1 MSLTGR
7 DTYGMKILVFVKQVP
22 DTTDVKLDPKTGN
35 LNREG
40 VESIMN
46 PLDANAVE
54 AALQLKEKYGAT
66 VVAVSMGPPQAE
78 AVLKKALAMGC
89 DEAVL
94 LSDRAFGGADTL
106 ATGYVLAKAAEKI
119 GDYDL
124 LIFGRHASDGE
135 TAQTGPVTAAFLGIP
150 QITLA
155 TSLDV
160 QDGWAV
166 CTRDTEDST
175 ELVHAKLPAL
185 VTVCAEISEP
195 RYATGAGI
203 MKALKKPR
211 ATLDCKDLEA
221 DPARCGIPGS
231 PSVTKRLFEPKREKI
246 DTSIFSGDAA
256 EIARQFVD
264 MLESQHLI

>member
-1 MSLTGR
+1 
-7 DTYGMKILVFVKQVP
+7 MKILVFVKQVP

-54 AALQLKEKYGAT
+54 AALTLREEHGGT
-66 VVAVSMGPPQAE
+66 VVAISMGPPQAE
-78 AVLKKALAMGC
+78 DVLKKALAMGC

-124 LIFGRHASDGE
+124 LLFGRHASDGE
-135 TAQTGPVTAAFLGIP
+135 TAQTGPVVAAFLGVP

-155 TSLDV
+155 SSLSV
-160 QDGWAV
+160 EDGWAV
-166 CTRDTEDST
+166 AQRTTEDGT
-175 ELVHAKLPAL
+175 ETVRAKLPAL
-185 VTVCAEISEP
+185 VTVCGEINEP
-195 RYATGAGI
+195 RYATPINI
-203 MKALKKPR
+203 MKAMKKPR
-211 ATLDCKDLEA
+211 QVWDHEA
-221 DPARCGIPGS
+221 LQADVAKCGIPGS
-231 PSVTKRLFEPKREKI
+231 PSVTKRLFEPVHAQL
-246 DTSIFSGDAA
+246 DTEFFTGDTDEMAK
-256 EIARQFVD
+256 QFVD
-264 MLESQHLI
+264 MLEARHLI